1 MEGIMSNISDT
12 KKLSTSDVEYY
23 SNFESL
29 EVNIDGDEPYEL
41 YDSSDDNMVER
52 DHLDIVGFCSDLEY
66 FEYLDEFEF
75 NYLEV

>member
-1 MEGIMSNISDT
+1 MSNISDT

-29 EVNIDGDEPYEL
+29 EVSIDGDEPYEL

-52 DHLDIVGFCSDLEY
+52 DHLDILEFCSDLESY
-66 FEYLDEFEF
+66 EYLDDSQF
-75 NYLEV
+75 NYMEV

>member
-1 MEGIMSNISDT
+1 MSNISDT

-29 EVNIDGDEPYEL
+29 EVSIDGDEPYEL

-52 DHLDIVGFCSDLEY
+52 DHLDITEFCAELEY
-66 FEYLDEFEF
+66 SEYLDDAQFD
-75 NYLEV
+75 YMEV

>member
-1 MEGIMSNISDT
+1 MSNISDT

-29 EVNIDGDEPYEL
+29 EVNMEGGEPYEL

-52 DHLDIVGFCSDLEY
+52 DHLDILEFCSDLESY
-66 FEYLDEFEF
+66 EYLDDAQF
-75 NYLEV
+75 NYMEV